1 MGIRMNHL
9 DTQSSVS
16 QNPKVLEEINWQE
29 STNDG
34 LVFMLKTDEVL
45 IPCIC
50 FPTFNVIS
58 FSFIKHSKLFSTIFG
73 DVLN

>member
-1 MGIRMNHL
+1 MLEMTRLN
-9 DTQSSVS
+9 TQTTVG
-16 QNPKVLEEINWQE
+16 QNPKILEEINWQE

-34 LVFMLKTDEVL
+34 MVFMLKTDEVV

-58 FSFIKHSKLFSTIFG
+58 FSFIKHSNSISTIFG
-73 DVLN
+73 DALQ

>member
-1 MGIRMNHL
+1 MGSRMNHL
-9 DTQSSVS
+9 DTQTTVG
-16 QNPKVLEEINWQE
+16 QNPKILEEINWQE

-34 LVFMLKTDEVL
+34 MVFMLKTDEVV

-58 FSFIKHSKLFSTIFG
+58 FSFIKHSELFSIVFG

>member
-1 MGIRMNHL
+1 
-9 DTQSSVS
+9 V
-16 QNPKVLEEINWQE
+16 
-29 STNDG
+29 
-34 LVFMLKTDEVL
+34 